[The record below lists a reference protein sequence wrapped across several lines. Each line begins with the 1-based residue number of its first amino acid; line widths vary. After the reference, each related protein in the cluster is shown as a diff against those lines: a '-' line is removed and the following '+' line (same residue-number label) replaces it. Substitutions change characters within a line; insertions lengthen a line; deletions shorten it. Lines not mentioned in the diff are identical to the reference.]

1 MKIAYFDLISGISG
15 DMTVGALLHLGL
27 PLEKLERELKKLRG
41 LNYRLEVSK
50 KVVNGIQATRFR
62 VRTKEGGAGRSWKKI
77 RELIKQSSLG
87 SDVKERGID
96 IFSRLA
102 EAEGTIHGVSPE
114 RVHFHEVGAVDSIVD
129 IMAAAIGTHYFKI
142 DSFIFSS
149 VPLGRGVT
157 PSRHGPLPVPAPATL
172 ELLKGVSVQWVNLD
186 GETITPT
193 GAAILS
199 ALGSQV
205 EDAPRMTIEKIGYG
219 AGEREFPDRPN
230 LLRILLGARGPVWGH
245 DEMVVLE
252 TNIDDMN
259 PEIYDYVLD
268 RLFAAGARD
277 VSLSPIQMKKNRPGT
292 LLRIICEAST
302 RDKLAEIV
310 FRETSTIGIRY
321 YPVNRMILKR
331 VPLRLKTRFGP
342 VRVKVIEEPGG
353 EQRAVP
359 EYDDLRRI
367 AEVKKVP
374 IKRLYDEVL
383 RSFKKNMS
391 EATRRKSKY

>member
-1 MKIAYFDLISGISG
+1 MRIAYFDLISGLSG

-27 PLEKLERELKKLRG
+27 PRGKLERELKKLPG
-41 LNYRLEVSK
+41 LRYRLEVSK
-50 KVVNGIQATRFR
+50 KFVNGIQATRFR
-62 VRTKEGGAGRSWKKI
+62 VRAEESGAGRSWKMIRKI
-77 RELIKQSSLG
+77 IKQSSLE
-87 SDVKERGID
+87 SDVKDQGLD
-96 IFSRLA
+96 IFARLA
-102 EAEGTIHGVSPE
+102 EAEGRIHGVPPD
-114 RVHFHEVGAVDSIVD
+114 RVHFHEIGAIDSIVD
-129 IMAAAIGTHYFKI
+129 IMATAIGTHHFKI
-142 DSFIFSS
+142 DSFVFSS

-172 ELLKGVSVQWVNLD
+172 ELLKGVSVQWINLD

-230 LLRILLGARGPVWGH
+230 ILRILLGERGPAWGH

-292 LLRIICEAST
+292 LLRIIGESST
-302 RDKLAEIV
+302 RDRLAEII
-310 FRETSTIGIRY
+310 FKETSTIGIRY
-321 YPVNRMILKR
+321 YPVKRLVLKR
-331 VPLRLKTRFGP
+331 VPLRLKTRFGS
-342 VRVKVIEEPGG
+342 VWVKMIEEPDG
-353 EQRAVP
+353 EKRIVP
-359 EYDDLRRI
+359 EYEELKRL
-367 AEVKKVP
+367 AEVKRIPLKW
-374 IKRLYDEVL
+374 LYDEVL
-383 RSFKKNMS
+383 GSFNKERGKG
-391 EATRRKSKY
+391 RRR

>member
-27 PLEKLERELKKLRG
+27 PREKLERELKKLRG
-41 LNYRLEVSK
+41 LRYRLEVGK
-50 KVVNGIQATRFR
+50 KFVNGIRATRFR

-77 RELIKQSSLG
+77 RELIQKSSLG
-87 SDVKERGID
+87 SDVKERGIA

-102 EAEGTIHGVSPE
+102 EAEGRIHGVSPE

-129 IMAAAIGTHYFKI
+129 IMAAAIGTHYFNI
-142 DSFIFSS
+142 DSFVFSR
-149 VPLGRGVT
+149 VPLGRGVV
-157 PSRHGPLPVPAPATL
+157 PSRHGALPVPAPATL
-172 ELLKGVSVQWVNLD
+172 ELLKGFSVQWTNLD
-186 GETITPT
+186 AETITPT

-199 ALGSQV
+199 ALASRVG
-205 EDAPRMTIEKIGYG
+205 DMPRMTIEKIGYG

-230 LLRILLGARGPVWGH
+230 LLRVLLGEKSPAWGH

-292 LLRIICEAST
+292 MLRIISEPST

-310 FRETSTIGIRY
+310 FKETSTIGIRY

-331 VPLRLKTRFGP
+331 VPLRLKTRFGT
-342 VRVKVIEEPGG
+342 VGVKMIEEPDG
-353 EQRAVP
+353 EKRAIP
-359 EYDDLRRI
+359 EYDEMKKL
-367 AEVKKVP
+367 AEVKRVP

-383 RSFKKNMS
+383 RSFKEKG
-391 EATRRKSKY
+391 RKSRKR

>member
-1 MKIAYFDLISGISG
+1 MRIAYFDLISGLSG

-27 PLEKLERELKKLRG
+27 PRVKLERELKKLPG
-41 LNYRLEVSK
+41 LKYRLEVSK
-50 KVVNGIQATRFR
+50 KFVNGIQATRFR
-62 VRTKEGGAGRSWKKI
+62 VRAEESGAGRSWKMIRKI
-77 RELIKQSSLG
+77 IKRSSLE
-87 SDVKERGID
+87 SDVKDRGLD
-96 IFSRLA
+96 IFARLA
-102 EAEGTIHGVSPE
+102 EAEGRIHGVPPD
-114 RVHFHEVGAVDSIVD
+114 RVHFHEVGAIDSIVD
-129 IMAAAIGTHYFKI
+129 IMATAIGTHHFKI
-142 DSFIFSS
+142 DSFVFSS

-172 ELLKGVSVQWVNLD
+172 ELLKGVSVQWINLD

-230 LLRILLGARGPVWGH
+230 LLRVLLGERGPAWGH
-245 DEMVVLE
+245 DEMLVLE

-292 LLRIICEAST
+292 LLRIIGEPST
-302 RDKLAEIV
+302 RDRLAEII
-310 FRETSTIGIRY
+310 FKETSTIGIRY
-321 YPVNRMILKR
+321 YPVKRLVLKR
-331 VPLRLKTRFGP
+331 VPLRLKTRFGS
-342 VRVKVIEEPGG
+342 VWVKMIEEPDG
-353 EQRAVP
+353 EKRIVP
-359 EYDDLRRI
+359 EYEELKKL
-367 AEVKKVP
+367 AEVKKIP
-374 IKRLYDEVL
+374 LKWLYDEVL
-383 RSFKKNMS
+383 GSFNKERGKG
-391 EATRRKSKY
+391 RRR

>member
-1 MKIAYFDLISGISG
+1 MRIAYFDLISGLSG

-27 PLEKLERELKKLRG
+27 PRGKLERELKKLPG
-41 LNYRLEVSK
+41 LRYRLEVSK
-50 KVVNGIQATRFR
+50 KFVNGIEATRFR
-62 VRTKEGGAGRSWKKI
+62 VRVEESGAGRSWKTIRKI
-77 RELIKQSSLG
+77 IKQSSLEA
-87 SDVKERGID
+87 DVKDRGLD
-96 IFSRLA
+96 IFARLA
-102 EAEGTIHGVSPE
+102 EAEGTIHGVPPD
-114 RVHFHEVGAVDSIVD
+114 RVHFHEVGAIDSIVD
-129 IMAAAIGTHYFKI
+129 IMATAIGTHHLKI
-142 DSFIFSS
+142 DSFVFSS

-172 ELLKGVSVQWVNLD
+172 ELLKGVSVQWINLD

-230 LLRILLGARGPVWGH
+230 LLRVLLGETGPAWGH

-292 LLRIICEAST
+292 LLRIIGEPST
-302 RDKLAEIV
+302 RDRLAEII
-310 FRETSTIGIRY
+310 FKETSTIGIRY
-321 YPVNRMILKR
+321 YPVKRLVLKR
-331 VPLRLKTRFGP
+331 VPLRLKTRFGS
-342 VRVKVIEEPGG
+342 VWVKMIEEPDG
-353 EQRAVP
+353 EKRIVP
-359 EYDDLRRI
+359 EYEELKKL
-367 AEVKKVP
+367 AEVKKIP
-374 IKRLYDEVL
+374 LKWLYDEVL
-383 RSFKKNMS
+383 GSFNKERGKGQ
-391 EATRRKSKY
+391 RR

>member
-1 MKIAYFDLISGISG
+1 MRIAYFDLISGLSG

-27 PLEKLERELKKLRG
+27 PRRKLERELKKLPG
-41 LNYRLEVSK
+41 LRYRLEVSK
-50 KVVNGIQATRFR
+50 KFVNGIQATRFR
-62 VRTKEGGAGRSWKKI
+62 VRVEESGAGRSWKTIRKI
-77 RELIKQSSLG
+77 IKQSSLEA
-87 SDVKERGID
+87 DVKDRGLD
-96 IFSRLA
+96 IFARLA
-102 EAEGTIHGVSPE
+102 EAEGTIHGVPPD
-114 RVHFHEVGAVDSIVD
+114 RVHFHEVGAIDSIVD
-129 IMAAAIGTHYFKI
+129 IMATAIGTHYFKI
-142 DSFIFSS
+142 DSFVFSS

-205 EDAPRMTIEKIGYG
+205 GDVPRMTIEKIGYG

-230 LLRILLGARGPVWGH
+230 LLRVLLGEAGPAWGH

-277 VSLSPIQMKKNRPGT
+277 VSLAPIQMKKNRPGT
-292 LLRIICEAST
+292 LLRIIGEPST
-302 RDKLAEIV
+302 RDRLAEII
-310 FRETSTIGIRY
+310 FKETSTIGIRY
-321 YPVNRMILKR
+321 YPVKRLVLKR
-331 VPLRLKTRFGP
+331 VPLRLKTRFGS
-342 VRVKVIEEPGG
+342 VWVKMIEEPDG
-353 EQRAVP
+353 EKRIVP
-359 EYDDLRRI
+359 EYEELKKL
-367 AEVKKVP
+367 AEVKKIP
-374 IKRLYDEVL
+374 LKWLYDEVL
-383 RSFKKNMS
+383 GSFNKERGKGQ
-391 EATRRKSKY
+391 RR

>member
-1 MKIAYFDLISGISG
+1 MRIAYFDLISGLSG

-27 PLEKLERELKKLRG
+27 PRGKLERELKKLPG
-41 LNYRLEVSK
+41 LKYRLEVSK
-50 KVVNGIQATRFR
+50 KFVNGIQATRFR
-62 VRTKEGGAGRSWKKI
+62 VRAEESGAGRSWKVIRKI
-77 RELIKQSSLG
+77 IKRSSLE
-87 SDVKERGID
+87 SDVKDRGLD
-96 IFSRLA
+96 IFARLA
-102 EAEGTIHGVSPE
+102 EAEGRIHGVPPD
-114 RVHFHEVGAVDSIVD
+114 RVHFHEVGAIDSIVD
-129 IMAAAIGTHYFKI
+129 IMATAIGTHHFKI
-142 DSFIFSS
+142 DSFVFSS

-172 ELLKGVSVQWVNLD
+172 ELLKGVSVQWINLD

-230 LLRILLGARGPVWGH
+230 LLRILLGERGPAWGH
-245 DEMVVLE
+245 DEMLVLE

-292 LLRIICEAST
+292 LLRIIGEPST
-302 RDKLAEIV
+302 KNRLAEII
-310 FRETSTIGIRY
+310 FKETSTIGIRY
-321 YPVNRMILKR
+321 YPVKRLVLKR
-331 VPLRLKTRFGP
+331 VPLRLKTRFGS
-342 VRVKVIEEPGG
+342 VWVKMIEEPDG
-353 EQRAVP
+353 EKRIVP
-359 EYDDLRRI
+359 EYEELKKL
-367 AEVKKVP
+367 AEVKRIPLKW
-374 IKRLYDEVL
+374 LYDEVL
-383 RSFKKNMS
+383 GSFNKERGKG
-391 EATRRKSKY
+391 RRR

>member
-1 MKIAYFDLISGISG
+1 MRIAYFDLISGLSG

-27 PLEKLERELKKLRG
+27 PRGKLERELKKLPG
-41 LNYRLEVSK
+41 LRYRLEVSK
-50 KVVNGIQATRFR
+50 KFVNGIEATRFR
-62 VRTKEGGAGRSWKKI
+62 VRVEESGAGRSWKTIRKI
-77 RELIKQSSLG
+77 IKQSSLEA
-87 SDVKERGID
+87 DVKDRGLD
-96 IFSRLA
+96 IFARLA
-102 EAEGTIHGVSPE
+102 EAEGTIHGVPPD
-114 RVHFHEVGAVDSIVD
+114 RVHFHEVGAIDSIVD
-129 IMAAAIGTHYFKI
+129 IMATAIGTHHLKI
-142 DSFIFSS
+142 DSFVFSS

-172 ELLKGVSVQWVNLD
+172 ELLKGVSVQWINLD

-205 EDAPRMTIEKIGYG
+205 DDAPRMTIEKIGYG

-230 LLRILLGARGPVWGH
+230 LLRVLLGETGPAWGH

-292 LLRIICEAST
+292 LLRIIGEPST
-302 RDKLAEIV
+302 RDRLAEII
-310 FRETSTIGIRY
+310 FKETSTIGIRY
-321 YPVNRMILKR
+321 YPVKRLVLKR
-331 VPLRLKTRFGP
+331 VPLRLKTRFGS
-342 VRVKVIEEPGG
+342 VWVKMIEEPDG
-353 EQRAVP
+353 EKRIVP
-359 EYDDLRRI
+359 EYEELKKL
-367 AEVKKVP
+367 AEVKKIP
-374 IKRLYDEVL
+374 LKWLYDEVL
-383 RSFKKNMS
+383 GSFNKERGKGQ
-391 EATRRKSKY
+391 RR

>member
-1 MKIAYFDLISGISG
+1 MRIAYFDLISGISG

-27 PLEKLERELKKLRG
+27 PLEKLERELKKLQG
-41 LNYRLEVSK
+41 LRYRLEVSK
-50 KVVNGIQATRFR
+50 KLVNGIKATRFR
-62 VRTKEGGAGRSWKKI
+62 VRTKEEGTGRSWKKI

-102 EAEGTIHGVSPE
+102 EAEGRIHGVSPE

-142 DSFIFSS
+142 DSFVFSS
-149 VPLGRGVT
+149 VPLGRGVV
-157 PSRHGPLPVPAPATL
+157 PSSHGALPVPAPATM
-172 ELLKGVSVQWVNLD
+172 ELLKGISVQWTNLD

-199 ALGSQV
+199 ALASHVGEMPQ
-205 EDAPRMTIEKIGYG
+205 MTIEKIGYG

-230 LLRILLGARGPVWGH
+230 LLRVLLGDKGPAWGS
-245 DEMVVLE
+245 DEMLVLE

-259 PEIYDYVLD
+259 PEIYDYVMD

-292 LLRIICEAST
+292 LLRIIGEPST
-302 RDKLAEIV
+302 RDKLAEII
-310 FRETSTIGIRY
+310 FKETSTIGIRY
-321 YPVNRMILKR
+321 YPVNRMVLKR

-342 VRVKVIEEPGG
+342 VRVKMVEEPGG
-353 EQRAVP
+353 EKRAVP
-359 EYDDLRRI
+359 EYDEMRKL
-367 AEVKKVP
+367 AEAKRVP
-374 IKRLYDEVL
+374 IKWLYDEVL
-383 RSFKKNMS
+383 RSFKEKG
-391 EATRRKSKY
+391 RKSRIR

>member
-1 MKIAYFDLISGISG
+1 VD
-15 DMTVGALLHLGL
+15 
-27 PLEKLERELKKLRG
+27 
-41 LNYRLEVSK
+41 
-50 KVVNGIQATRFR
+50 
-62 VRTKEGGAGRSWKKI
+62 GAGRSWKTIRKI
-77 RELIKQSSLG
+77 IKQSSLEA
-87 SDVKERGID
+87 DVKDRGLD
-96 IFSRLA
+96 IFARLA
-102 EAEGTIHGVSPE
+102 EAEGTIHGVPPD
-114 RVHFHEVGAVDSIVD
+114 RVHFHEVGAIDSIVD
-129 IMAAAIGTHYFKI
+129 IMATAIGTHHLKI
-142 DSFIFSS
+142 DSFVFSS

-172 ELLKGVSVQWVNLD
+172 ELLKGVSVQWINLD

-230 LLRILLGARGPVWGH
+230 LLRVLLGETGPAWGH

-292 LLRIICEAST
+292 LLRIIGEPST
-302 RDKLAEIV
+302 RDRLAEII
-310 FRETSTIGIRY
+310 FKETSTIGIRY
-321 YPVNRMILKR
+321 YPVKRLVLKR
-331 VPLRLKTRFGP
+331 VPLRLKTRFGS
-342 VRVKVIEEPGG
+342 VWVKMIEEPDG
-353 EQRAVP
+353 EKRIVP
-359 EYDDLRRI
+359 EYEELKKL
-367 AEVKKVP
+367 AEVKKIP
-374 IKRLYDEVL
+374 LKWLYDEVL
-383 RSFKKNMS
+383 GSFNKERGKGQ
-391 EATRRKSKY
+391 RR

>member
-1 MKIAYFDLISGISG
+1 MRIAYFDLISGLSG

-27 PLEKLERELKKLRG
+27 PRVKLERELKKLPG
-41 LNYRLEVSK
+41 LKYRLEVSK
-50 KVVNGIQATRFR
+50 KFVNGIQATRFR
-62 VRTKEGGAGRSWKKI
+62 VRAEESGAGRSWKVIRKI
-77 RELIKQSSLG
+77 IKRSSLE
-87 SDVKERGID
+87 SDVKDRGLD
-96 IFSRLA
+96 IFARLA
-102 EAEGTIHGVSPE
+102 EAEGRIHGVPPD
-114 RVHFHEVGAVDSIVD
+114 RVHFHEVGAIDSIVD
-129 IMAAAIGTHYFKI
+129 IMATAIGTHHFKI
-142 DSFIFSS
+142 DSFVFSS

-205 EDAPRMTIEKIGYG
+205 GDVPRMTIEKIGYG

-230 LLRILLGARGPVWGH
+230 LLRILLGERGPAWGH
-245 DEMVVLE
+245 DEMLVLE

-292 LLRIICEAST
+292 LLRIISESST
-302 RDKLAEIV
+302 RDRLAEII
-310 FRETSTIGIRY
+310 FKETSTIGIRY
-321 YPVNRMILKR
+321 YPVKRLVLKR
-331 VPLRLKTRFGP
+331 VPLRLKTRFGS
-342 VRVKVIEEPGG
+342 VWVKMIEEPDG
-353 EQRAVP
+353 EKRIVP
-359 EYDDLRRI
+359 EYEELKKL
-367 AEVKKVP
+367 AEVKRIPLKW
-374 IKRLYDEVL
+374 LYDEVL
-383 RSFKKNMS
+383 GSFNKERGKGQ
-391 EATRRKSKY
+391 RR

>member
-1 MKIAYFDLISGISG
+1 MRIAYFDLISGLSG

-27 PLEKLERELKKLRG
+27 PRVKLERELKKLPG
-41 LNYRLEVSK
+41 LKYRLEVSK
-50 KVVNGIQATRFR
+50 KFVNGIQATRFR
-62 VRTKEGGAGRSWKKI
+62 VRAEESGAGRSWKVIRKI
-77 RELIKQSSLG
+77 IKRSSLE
-87 SDVKERGID
+87 SDVKDRGLD
-96 IFSRLA
+96 IFARLA
-102 EAEGTIHGVSPE
+102 EAEGRIHGVPPD
-114 RVHFHEVGAVDSIVD
+114 RVHFHEVGAIDSIVD
-129 IMAAAIGTHYFKI
+129 IMATAIGTHHFKI
-142 DSFIFSS
+142 DSFVFSS

-205 EDAPRMTIEKIGYG
+205 GDVPRMTIEKIGYG

-230 LLRILLGARGPVWGH
+230 LLRILLGERGPAWGH
-245 DEMVVLE
+245 DEMLVLE

-292 LLRIICEAST
+292 LLRIIGEPST
-302 RDKLAEIV
+302 RDRLAEII
-310 FRETSTIGIRY
+310 FKETSTIGIRY
-321 YPVNRMILKR
+321 YPVKRLVLKR
-331 VPLRLKTRFGP
+331 VPLRLKTRFGS
-342 VRVKVIEEPGG
+342 VWVKMIEEPDG
-353 EQRAVP
+353 EKRIVP
-359 EYDDLRRI
+359 EYEELKKL
-367 AEVKKVP
+367 AEVKKIP
-374 IKRLYDEVL
+374 LKWLYDEVL
-383 RSFKKNMS
+383 GSFNKERGKGQ
-391 EATRRKSKY
+391 RR

>member
-1 MKIAYFDLISGISG
+1 MRIAYFDLISGLSG

-27 PLEKLERELKKLRG
+27 PRRKLERELKKLPG
-41 LNYRLEVSK
+41 LRYRLEVSK
-50 KVVNGIQATRFR
+50 KFVNGIEATRFR
-62 VRTKEGGAGRSWKKI
+62 VRVEESGAGRSWKTIRKI
-77 RELIKQSSLG
+77 IKQSSLEA
-87 SDVKERGID
+87 DVKDRGLD
-96 IFSRLA
+96 IFARLA
-102 EAEGTIHGVSPE
+102 EAEGTIHGVPPD
-114 RVHFHEVGAVDSIVD
+114 RVHFHEVGAIDSIVD
-129 IMAAAIGTHYFKI
+129 IMATAIGTHHLKI
-142 DSFIFSS
+142 DSFVFSS

-172 ELLKGVSVQWVNLD
+172 ELLKGVSVQWINLD

-230 LLRILLGARGPVWGH
+230 LLRVLLGETGPAWGH

-292 LLRIICEAST
+292 LLRIIGEPST
-302 RDKLAEIV
+302 RDRLAEII
-310 FRETSTIGIRY
+310 FKETSTIGIRY
-321 YPVNRMILKR
+321 YPVKRLVLKR
-331 VPLRLKTRFGP
+331 VPLRLKTRFGS
-342 VRVKVIEEPGG
+342 VWVKMIEEPDG
-353 EQRAVP
+353 EKRIVP
-359 EYDDLRRI
+359 EYEELKKL
-367 AEVKKVP
+367 AEVKKIP
-374 IKRLYDEVL
+374 LKWLYDEVL
-383 RSFKKNMS
+383 GSFNKERGKGQ
-391 EATRRKSKY
+391 RR

>member
-1 MKIAYFDLISGISG
+1 MRIAYFDLISGLSG

-27 PLEKLERELKKLRG
+27 PRVKLERELKKLPG
-41 LNYRLEVSK
+41 LKYRLEVSK
-50 KVVNGIQATRFR
+50 KFVNGIQATRFR
-62 VRTKEGGAGRSWKKI
+62 VRAEESGAGRSWKVIRKI
-77 RELIKQSSLG
+77 IKRSSLE
-87 SDVKERGID
+87 SDVKDRGLD
-96 IFSRLA
+96 IFARLA
-102 EAEGTIHGVSPE
+102 EAEGRIHGVPPD
-114 RVHFHEVGAVDSIVD
+114 RVHFHEVGAIDSIVD
-129 IMAAAIGTHYFKI
+129 IMATAIGTHHFKI
-142 DSFIFSS
+142 DSFVFSS

-172 ELLKGVSVQWVNLD
+172 ELLKGVSVQWINLD

-230 LLRILLGARGPVWGH
+230 LLRILLGERGPAWGH
-245 DEMVVLE
+245 DEMLVLE

-292 LLRIICEAST
+292 LLRIIGEPST
-302 RDKLAEIV
+302 RDRLAEII
-310 FRETSTIGIRY
+310 FKETSTIGIRY
-321 YPVNRMILKR
+321 YPVKRLVLKR
-331 VPLRLKTRFGP
+331 VPLRLKTRFGS
-342 VRVKVIEEPGG
+342 VWVKMIEEPDG
-353 EQRAVP
+353 EKRIVP
-359 EYDDLRRI
+359 EYEELKKL
-367 AEVKKVP
+367 AEVKRIPLKW
-374 IKRLYDEVL
+374 LYDEVL
-383 RSFKKNMS
+383 GSFNKERGKG
-391 EATRRKSKY
+391 RRR

>member
-1 MKIAYFDLISGISG
+1 MRIAYFDLISGLSG

-27 PLEKLERELKKLRG
+27 PRGKLERELKKLPG
-41 LNYRLEVSK
+41 LRYRLEVSK
-50 KVVNGIQATRFR
+50 KFVNGIEATRFR
-62 VRTKEGGAGRSWKKI
+62 VRVEESGAGRSWKTIRKI
-77 RELIKQSSLG
+77 IKQSSLEA
-87 SDVKERGID
+87 DVKDRGLD
-96 IFSRLA
+96 IFARLA
-102 EAEGTIHGVSPE
+102 EAEGTIHGVPPD
-114 RVHFHEVGAVDSIVD
+114 RVHFHEVGAIDSIVD
-129 IMAAAIGTHYFKI
+129 IMATAIGTHYFKI
-142 DSFIFSS
+142 DSFVFSS

-172 ELLKGVSVQWVNLD
+172 ELLKGVSVQWINLD

-230 LLRILLGARGPVWGH
+230 LLRVLLGETGPAWGH

-292 LLRIICEAST
+292 LLRIIGEPST
-302 RDKLAEIV
+302 RDRLAEII
-310 FRETSTIGIRY
+310 FKETSTIGIRY
-321 YPVNRMILKR
+321 YPVKRLVLKR
-331 VPLRLKTRFGP
+331 VPLRLKTRFGS
-342 VRVKVIEEPGG
+342 VWVKMIEEPDG
-353 EQRAVP
+353 EKRIVP
-359 EYDDLRRI
+359 EYEELKKL
-367 AEVKKVP
+367 AEVKKIP
-374 IKRLYDEVL
+374 LKWLYDEVL
-383 RSFKKNMS
+383 GSFNKERGKGQ
-391 EATRRKSKY
+391 RR

>member
-1 MKIAYFDLISGISG
+1 MRIAYFDLISGISG

-27 PLEKLERELKKLRG
+27 PLEKLERELKKLQG
-41 LNYRLEVSK
+41 LRYRLEVSK
-50 KVVNGIQATRFR
+50 KLVNGIKATRFR
-62 VRTKEGGAGRSWKKI
+62 VRTKEEGAGRSWKKI

-102 EAEGTIHGVSPE
+102 EAEGRIHGVSPE

-142 DSFIFSS
+142 DSFVFSS
-149 VPLGRGVT
+149 VPLGRGVV
-157 PSRHGPLPVPAPATL
+157 PSSHGALPVPAPATM
-172 ELLKGVSVQWVNLD
+172 ELLKGISVQWTNLD

-199 ALGSQV
+199 ALASHVGEMPQ
-205 EDAPRMTIEKIGYG
+205 MTIEKIGYG

-230 LLRILLGARGPVWGH
+230 LLRVLLGDKGPAWGS
-245 DEMVVLE
+245 DEMLVLE

-259 PEIYDYVLD
+259 PEIYDYVMD

-292 LLRIICEAST
+292 LLRIIGEPST
-302 RDKLAEIV
+302 RDKLAEII
-310 FRETSTIGIRY
+310 FKETSTIGIRY
-321 YPVNRMILKR
+321 YPVNRMVLKR

-342 VRVKVIEEPGG
+342 VRVKMVEEPGG
-353 EQRAVP
+353 EKRAVP
-359 EYDDLRRI
+359 EYDEMRKL
-367 AEVKKVP
+367 AEAKRVP
-374 IKRLYDEVL
+374 IKWLYDEVL
-383 RSFKKNMS
+383 RSFKEKG
-391 EATRRKSKY
+391 RKSRIR

>member
-1 MKIAYFDLISGISG
+1 MRIAYFDLISGLSG

-27 PLEKLERELKKLRG
+27 PRGKLERELKKLPG
-41 LNYRLEVSK
+41 LRYRLEVSK
-50 KVVNGIQATRFR
+50 KFVNGIQATRFR
-62 VRTKEGGAGRSWKKI
+62 VRAEESGAGRSWKTIRKI
-77 RELIKQSSLG
+77 IKQSSLET
-87 SDVKERGID
+87 DVKDRGLD
-96 IFSRLA
+96 IFARLA
-102 EAEGTIHGVSPE
+102 EAEGRIHGVPPD
-114 RVHFHEVGAVDSIVD
+114 RVHFHEVGAIDSIVD
-129 IMAAAIGTHYFKI
+129 IMATAIGTHHFKI
-142 DSFIFSS
+142 DSFVFSS

-172 ELLKGVSVQWVNLD
+172 ELLKGVSVQWINLD

-205 EDAPRMTIEKIGYG
+205 GDAPRMTIEKIGYG

-230 LLRILLGARGPVWGH
+230 LLRVLLGETGPAWGH

-292 LLRIICEAST
+292 LLRIIGEPST
-302 RDKLAEIV
+302 RDRLAEII
-310 FRETSTIGIRY
+310 FKETSTIGIRY
-321 YPVNRMILKR
+321 YPVKRLVLKR
-331 VPLRLKTRFGP
+331 VPLRLKTRFGS
-342 VRVKVIEEPGG
+342 VWVKMIEEPDG
-353 EQRAVP
+353 EKRIVP
-359 EYDDLRRI
+359 EYEELKKL
-367 AEVKKVP
+367 AEVKKIP
-374 IKRLYDEVL
+374 LKWLYDEVL
-383 RSFKKNMS
+383 GSFNKERGKG
-391 EATRRKSKY
+391 RRR

>member
-1 MKIAYFDLISGISG
+1 
-15 DMTVGALLHLGL
+15 MTVGALLHLGL
-27 PLEKLERELKKLRG
+27 PRGKLERELKKLPG
-41 LNYRLEVSK
+41 LRYRLEVSK
-50 KVVNGIQATRFR
+50 KFVNGIQATRFR
-62 VRTKEGGAGRSWKKI
+62 VRAEESGAGRSWKMIRKI
-77 RELIKQSSLG
+77 IKQSSLE
-87 SDVKERGID
+87 SDVKDQGLD
-96 IFSRLA
+96 IFARLA
-102 EAEGTIHGVSPE
+102 EAEGRIHGVPPD
-114 RVHFHEVGAVDSIVD
+114 RVHFHEIGAIDSIVD
-129 IMAAAIGTHYFKI
+129 IMATAIGTHHFKI
-142 DSFIFSS
+142 DSFVFSS

-172 ELLKGVSVQWVNLD
+172 ELLKGVSVQWINLD

-230 LLRILLGARGPVWGH
+230 ILRILLGERGPAWGH

-292 LLRIICEAST
+292 LLRIIGESST
-302 RDKLAEIV
+302 RDRLAEII
-310 FRETSTIGIRY
+310 FKETSTIGIRY
-321 YPVNRMILKR
+321 YPVKRLVLKR
-331 VPLRLKTRFGP
+331 VPLRLKTRFGS
-342 VRVKVIEEPGG
+342 VWVKMIEEPDG
-353 EQRAVP
+353 EKRIVP
-359 EYDDLRRI
+359 EYEELKRL
-367 AEVKKVP
+367 AEVKRIPLKW
-374 IKRLYDEVL
+374 LYDEVL
-383 RSFKKNMS
+383 GSFNKERGKG
-391 EATRRKSKY
+391 RRR